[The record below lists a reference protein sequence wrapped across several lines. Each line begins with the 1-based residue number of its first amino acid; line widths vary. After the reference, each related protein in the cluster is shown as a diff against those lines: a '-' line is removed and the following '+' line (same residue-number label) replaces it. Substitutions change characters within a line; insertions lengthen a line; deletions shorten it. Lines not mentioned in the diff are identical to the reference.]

1 MTLGIFSASG
11 YRAMAISKS
20 TAGKTLL
27 IRDTFQG
34 IATLTLNHPEKR
46 NALSGRM
53 INLLQKALDELDQD
67 NTVRVVV
74 IQGSGPAFCS
84 GHDLTEIRSATTES
98 RKQLFR
104 DCSQVMVSLVRL
116 SKPVIAK
123 IHGPATAAGC
133 QLVASCDLAVASSE
147 ARFATPGVNIG
158 LWCHTPQV
166 AVSRN
171 VSAKHAMEMLLTGE
185 MIDAEMAQ
193 RIGLINTVVLLE
205 ELDEAVHKLAKK
217 ITAKSMKT
225 VQRGKKSFYSQIDLT
240 LEQAYEQATEIM
252 SKGAS
257 TAESAEGISAFLEK
271 RAPHWND
278 PPIG

>member
-1 MTLGIFSASG
+1 MTFGIFSASG

-27 IRDTFQG
+27 IRDAFQG
-34 IATLTLNHPEKR
+34 VATLTLNQPEKR

-53 INLLQKALDELDQD
+53 INLLQAALDELDQD

-104 DCSQVMVSLVRL
+104 DCSQVMVSLVHL

-147 ARFATPGVNIG
+147 ACFATPGVNIG

-225 VQRGKKSFYSQIDLT
+225 VQRGKKSFYSQVDLT

-271 RAPHWND
+271 RVPHWND

>member
-1 MTLGIFSASG
+1 M
-11 YRAMAISKS
+11 IS
-20 TAGKTLL
+20 
-27 IRDTFQG
+27 
-34 IATLTLNHPEKR
+34 
-46 NALSGRM
+46 
-53 INLLQKALDELDQD
+53 LLQETLDEFDQD

-104 DCSQVMVSLVRL
+104 DCSQDMVSLVRL

-147 ARFATPGVNIG
+147 ACFATPGVNIG

-217 ITAKSMKT
+217 ITAT

>member
-11 YRAMAISKS
+11 YRAMAISQS

-34 IATLTLNHPEKR
+34 IATLTLNQPEKR

-53 INLLQKALDELDQD
+53 INLLQAALDELDQD

-74 IQGSGPAFCS
+74 IQGSSPAFCS
-84 GHDLTEIRSATTES
+84 GHDLTEIRSATAES

-104 DCSQVMVSLVRL
+104 DCSQVMVSLVHL

-166 AVSRN
+166 AISRN
-171 VSAKHAMEMLLTGE
+171 VSAKHTMEMLLTGE

-225 VQRGKKSFYSQIDLT
+225 VQRGKKSFYSQVDLT

>member
-34 IATLTLNHPEKR
+34 VATLTLNQPEKR

-53 INLLQKALDELDQD
+53 INLLQEALDELDQD

-171 VSAKHAMEMLLTGE
+171 VSAKHTMEMLLTGE

-205 ELDEAVHKLAKK
+205 ELDETVHKLAKK

-225 VQRGKKSFYSQIDLT
+225 VQRGKKSFYSQVDLT

-271 RAPHWND
+271 RAPHWNE
-278 PPIG
+278 PPID